1 MLRNFAFYLVSNLL
15 NISIL
20 IPFSANIMKK
30 CLSVRSYQTERLAQN
45 IEPLGNEKGQ
55 NVYLAIRPQLS
66 IRYDIPI
73 QENFERHQ
81 KV

>member
-1 MLRNFAFYLVSNLL
+1 
-15 NISIL
+15 
-20 IPFSANIMKK
+20 MKK
-30 CLSVRSYQTERLAQN
+30 CLSVRSYQIERLAQN
-45 IEPLGNEKGQ
+45 IKPLCNEKGQ